1 MHVSNGTEASAR
13 RNEMVVWLHA
23 GQLAD
28 AADGQRQRRRRLR
41 DGRLPVLEI
50 VKRKLQGSDAVAEI
64 PADALLHVVVVV
76 VVVVIDVTVVKIK
89 VVVTLHREEGVRRT
103 VRVFLADG
111 IFLNLEE
118 MEMLETFRLNGF
130 YRDHIRPT
138 FLECFIAAK
147 KIKASIASVETRVS
161 RNSSNGNLI
170 VKILSIAA

>member
-1 MHVSNGTEASAR
+1 M
-13 RNEMVVWLHA
+13 
-23 GQLAD
+23 
-28 AADGQRQRRRRLR
+28 
-41 DGRLPVLEI
+41 
-50 VKRKLQGSDAVAEI
+50 KRKLQGSDAVAEI

-147 KIKASIASVETRVS
+147 KLKASIASVETRIS

-170 VKILSIAA
+170 LKILSIAT